1 MSGVDVFE
9 RVGSLVATAL
19 CALSCVA
26 AIVAGGVVALLYA
39 LRWPILAGCVA
50 AILWHVL

>member
-1 MSGVDVFE
+1 MTGADVFE
-9 RVGSLVATAL
+9 RVGSFIATVM
-19 CALSCVA
+19 CALSCVV
-26 AIVAGGVVALLYA
+26 AIVVGGVVALLYA

>member
-9 RVGSLVATAL
+9 RVGGAIATVL

-26 AIVAGGVVALLYA
+26 ATVVGGVVALLYA
-39 LRWPILAGCVA
+39 LRWPVLAGCVA

>member
-1 MSGVDVFE
+1 MTGVDVFE
-9 RVGSLVATAL
+9 RVGSAIATAL
-19 CALSCVA
+19 CLLACVI
-26 AIVAGGVVALLYA
+26 AIVVGGVATVLYV

>member
-1 MSGVDVFE
+1 MTGVDVFE
-9 RVGSLVATAL
+9 RVGSLIATVL

-26 AIVAGGVVALLYA
+26 AIVVGGVVALLYA
-39 LRWPILAGCVA
+39 LRWPILAGCAA

>member
-9 RVGSLVATAL
+9 RVGSFVATML
-19 CALSCVA
+19 CVLSCVA
-26 AIVAGGVVALLYA
+26 AIVVGGVAAVIYV
-39 LRWPILAGCVA
+39 LRWPIISGCVA

>member
-1 MSGVDVFE
+1 MTGFDVFE
-9 RVGSLVATAL
+9 RVVGALTTVL

-26 AIVAGGVVALLYA
+26 AIVVGGVVAMLYV
-39 LRWPILAGCVA
+39 LRWPILAGCAA

>member
-1 MSGVDVFE
+1 MTGVDVFE
-9 RVGSLVATAL
+9 RVSSLIATVL

-26 AIVAGGVVALLYA
+26 AIVAGGIIALLYA

-50 AILWHVL
+50 AILWHAL